1 MLIKTKDE
9 NANTNVTWHG
19 GSSKYGGNTA
29 VAARAFLIGTR
40 GWNITDGGF
49 DDAFVEGGTAGF
61 TGIRAI
67 SRRLGT

>member
-1 MLIKTKDE
+1 
-9 NANTNVTWHG
+9 VTWHG
-19 GSSKYGGNTA
+19 GNSKYGGNSA
-29 VAARAFLIGTR
+29 VAARAYLIGTLS
-40 GWNITDGGF
+40 WSITDGGF